1 MYLQKLE
8 THYLYPKILI
18 VLSKEIMFE
27 SNQIRKLR
35 QTIKPLNW
43 DVISPAKKLNRP
55 VEEKIL
61 ILGQN

>member
-1 MYLQKLE
+1 MNKNSQYNHQAESEQCKPKKEEMYLQKLE

-35 QTIKPLNW
+35 QTIKPLN
-43 DVISPAKKLNRP
+43 
-55 VEEKIL
+55 
-61 ILGQN
+61 